1 MQSDVRFMNQNLHI
15 DNIVTPRISVGGK
28 ELLSQLHLY
37 IFWCIDD
44 VWVLFPNNFSVTLL
58 PRNLLMIFWE
68 MQLFRTFN
76 LFYFLCVSLR
86 RFYNFC
92 KNISCHLNA
101 FSHLSWVFMVFV
113 PSKQNEIFD
122 IVNWRQNISFCMCYV
137 SNKML
142 NRFE

>member
-1 MQSDVRFMNQNLHI
+1 MQSDIRFMNQNLHI
-15 DNIVTPRISVGGK
+15 HSIVTPRISVGGK

-37 IFWCIDD
+37 IFWCIYV
-44 VWVLFPNNFSVTLL
+44 VWVLFPNKFSVTLL
-58 PRNLLMIFWE
+58 PRNLLMVFWE

-76 LFYFLCVSLR
+76 LSYFLCVPRR

-113 PSKQNEIFD
+113 PRKPDEILILWRYARIY
-122 IVNWRQNISFCMCYV
+122 IVVCVI
-137 SNKML
+137 
-142 NRFE
+142 

>member
-1 MQSDVRFMNQNLHI
+1 MNQNLHI

-44 VWVLFPNNFSVTLL
+44 VWVLFPNNISVTLL
-58 PRNLLMIFWE
+58 PRNLLMVFWE

-76 LFYFLCVSLR
+76 LSYFLCVSLR

-92 KNISCHLNA
+92 KTISCHLNA

-113 PSKQNEIFD
+113 PRKENEIFD
-122 IVNWRQNISFCMCYV
+122 IGNWRHNISFCMCYV
-137 SNKML
+137 SNNIWEK
-142 NRFE
+142 EC

>member
-1 MQSDVRFMNQNLHI
+1 MNQNLHI

-44 VWVLFPNNFSVTLL
+44 VWVLFPNNISVTLL
-58 PRNLLMIFWE
+58 PRNLLMVFWE

-76 LFYFLCVSLR
+76 LSYFLCVSLR

-92 KNISCHLNA
+92 KTISCHLNA
-101 FSHLSWVFMVFV
+101 FSHLSWVLWCLYRGKRMKFLILGIDAIIYRFV
-113 PSKQNEIFD
+113 CVMYQIRMIGGE
-122 IVNWRQNISFCMCYV
+122 R
-137 SNKML
+137 ML
-142 NRFE
+142 NKFK